1 MKLNVISAAAHNL
14 AMSFL
19 NFGNQVSGIWVLDLI
34 RELTAISPSRQLLIS
49 LYPPSIDERWSEE
62 LQNLVREYQCRVE
75 PYFLKHSIMP
85 SSITRLELEFKIN
98 ARLGLDA
105 RVSVVDSRGKC
116 QSKSLAL

>member
-19 NFGNQVSGIWVLDLI
+19 NFGNQVSGLWVLDFI
-34 RELTAISPSRQLLIS
+34 RELTTKSPSRQLLIS
-49 LYPPSIDERWSEE
+49 LYPPSIDERWSES

-75 PYFLKHSIMP
+75 PHLLKHAIVP
-85 SSITRLELEFKIN
+85 SSVTRLELEFKIN

-105 RVSVVDSRGKC
+105 KVSVVDSGGRC